1 LLDIAHVAAG
11 DVFALALEDESQEG
25 LAVALAD
32 ACARRGALI
41 DVICRDNDVRA
52 EAQIASA
59 VNEQGVIMNVQSYR
73 PPDTYVG
80 GESGVDVYAAYDE
93 ACNNNELRWNVAMC
107 PTSAWAQAVYPERA
121 PENAFRAL
129 GQDLLSFVRAAAGDG
144 DDAWEQHMENLR
156 GRART
161 LNERG
166 VRQLQL
172 CGPGTDL
179 RLSVLE
185 GAQYLPVEW
194 ETKHGKRI
202 CVNAPTEEIFTTP
215 DPASV
220 EGVFATSKPLML
232 AGESISHVS
241 GRIVGGRI
249 VELHCPDP
257 RQEQMLQA
265 TFRSDPGL
273 LRVGELGLV
282 DGSSRI
288 GERGRIYKNNII
300 DENAGTHLGFGQ
312 SYAAA
317 LSEEAVAA
325 GVRGNDATL
334 HIDLIIG
341 EAEMDVTGI
350 DAEGVSVIIIEKG
363 KWVL

>member
-1 LLDIAHVAAG
+1 
-11 DVFALALEDESQEG
+11 
-25 LAVALAD
+25 
-32 ACARRGALI
+32 
-41 DVICRDNDVRA
+41 
-52 EAQIASA
+52 
-59 VNEQGVIMNVQSYR
+59 
-73 PPDTYVG
+73 
-80 GESGVDVYAAYDE
+80 
-93 ACNNNELRWNVAMC
+93 
-107 PTSAWAQAVYPERA
+107 
-121 PENAFRAL
+121 
-129 GQDLLSFVRAAAGDG
+129 
-144 DDAWEQHMENLR
+144 
-156 GRART
+156 
-161 LNERG
+161 
-166 VRQLQL
+166 
-172 CGPGTDL
+172 
-179 RLSVLE
+179 
-185 GAQYLPVEW
+185 
-194 ETKHGKRI
+194 
-202 CVNAPTEEIFTTP
+202 
-215 DPASV
+215 
-220 EGVFATSKPLML
+220 
-232 AGESISHVS
+232 
-241 GRIVGGRI
+241 
-249 VELHCPDP
+249 
-257 RQEQMLQA
+257 MLQA